1 MLIKSPEGTQIFYLS
16 EDKVRSLWEVFNK
29 IPGILDDYAK
39 ENYEAFVAKLFDK
52 DSIWFECT
60 EFPGILYANGIRTG
74 LSAHVHFA
82 FFDGKLRGREDF
94 LMNVLK
100 WLVNMLCLEKV
111 NAFVPKFC
119 KSLTNFLRKLGFKEE
134 GEVRNWS
141 RNNGELFNVVILGM
155 TKEEVL
161 NGRVFSATNGGITGD
176 KAEFV
181 GGEQLPEPVNVG
193 PKQSES

>member
-1 MLIKSPEGTQIFYLS
+1 MPTNYPEGTKAFYLS
-16 EDKVRSLWEVFNK
+16 PGNIQALWEMFNK

-39 ENYEAFVAKLFDK
+39 ENYEAFITKLFDK

-60 EFPGILYANGIRTG
+60 GFPGVLYANGIRTG
-74 LSAHVHFA
+74 LSAHVHFV
-82 FFDGKLRGREDF
+82 FFDSKLRGRELF
-94 LMNVLK
+94 LINVLK
-100 WLVNMLCLEKV
+100 WLVNMLQLEKV

-119 KSLTNFLRKLGFKEE
+119 KSLISFLKRLGFREE

-141 RNNGELFNVVILGM
+141 RNGGKLFNVVILGM

-161 NGRVFSATNGGITGD
+161 NGGVFSAADVGVTGD

-181 GGEQLPEPVNVG
+181 VEQQLPETADVG
-193 PKQSES
+193 AEFPEG